1 LSCFEIGPGST
12 IAVAAKAMVV
22 KPWETSTDLISDG
35 SISEGDP
42 SVYELFLLLAAF
54 SETSCTQLQGFVDWV
69 ESW

>member
-1 LSCFEIGPGST
+1 
-12 IAVAAKAMVV
+12 MVV